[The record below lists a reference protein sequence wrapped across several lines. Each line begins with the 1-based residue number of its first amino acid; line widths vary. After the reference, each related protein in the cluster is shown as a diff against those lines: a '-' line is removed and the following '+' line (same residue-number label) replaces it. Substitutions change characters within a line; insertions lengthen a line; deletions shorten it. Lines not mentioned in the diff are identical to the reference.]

1 MKVDSEL
8 WSDVNVV
15 ASVLK
20 LFLRKLPRCLL
31 TPGMSVI
38 VILLLHSLFLCWLYL
53 NLCLVFVACCF
64 YFHTFTLCCF
74 DYVYM

>member
-8 WSDVNVV
+8 WWDVNVI

-38 VILLLHSLFLCWLYL
+38 IILLLHSLFL
-53 NLCLVFVACCF
+53 NSCLTFVACCF
-64 YFHTFTLCCF
+64 YFHIFTLCSF
-74 DYVYM
+74 GDVYM

>member
-8 WSDVNVV
+8 WWDVNVV

-31 TPGMSVI
+31 TPGLSFI
-38 VILLLHSLFLCWLYL
+38 VISLLRSLFLCYRCFSSLPICCIFLLLYFRS
-53 NLCLVFVACCF
+53 VTV
-64 YFHTFTLCCF
+64 
-74 DYVYM
+74 